1 MSSTK
6 WMCEKPYEVIDC
18 FDVDK
23 TKVIVT
29 ILIPKENASR
39 KIILSDHIQVISK
52 HVINDEMYKKLLDVV
67 GGRNIFEFENISTQY
82 KNVEF
87 LKSFVSYLF
96 KLIGDTPAQ
105 FKLSMSI
112 DHRKKIYN
120 FDIIGKLA
128 GKITIYCTLFGDM
141 FAIVM

>member
-39 KIILSDHIQVISK
+39 KIILSEHIQVISK

-67 GGRNIFEFENISTQY
+67 SGRNIFEFENISTQY

-87 LKSFVSYLF
+87 LKSFVSYL
-96 KLIGDTPAQ
+96 